1 MSKNMSGLETL
12 NLENI
17 YLFDGINKE
26 NWDYFC
32 KDINNESYCKKIMFT
47 IYEYLTT
54 QPNNG
59 LTLDIIDYIID
70 YGCPRILNLCAQKNF
85 LEQIIKLLKPEKNAG
100 IENQKK
106 VIFLVQRWAKK
117 FKNDKNMEIFIQEYN
132 LLKDNGITFPGDD
145 FTLDTYNKYT
155 GERKPN
161 NTNNSNNM
169 NNENKAVKIN
179 NFVNDNKNDKNLN
192 SNINNNLNAPNSN
205 INNNLNNNNNFNNTQ
220 NKNTQEFN
228 SFNPSNIEKANQNNN
243 NNFNNNSNQTLEN
256 KNSFND
262 NNNNNISP
270 NINNQNNQIKN
281 DINANNN
288 QAFNSFNENN
298 KIPYPNNINDN
309 LNPNEPVSHSYV
321 NPNSFQ
327 NNINI
332 NNELNNNINNTNYI
346 KSNSENLFPKDISLN
361 MNKSK
366 STEFNSFGGSGTLRN
381 KDNINHYQSGNFNNG
396 NSGNYMLGNNM
407 GYQSSNDI
415 YGSAGLYNNNDYNR
429 SNSNNIQEEG
439 YSFSSK

>member
-85 LEQIIKLLKPEKNAG
+85 LDQIIKLLKPEKNAG

-161 NTNNSNNM
+161 NTNDSNNM

-179 NFVNDNKNDKNLN
+179 IIF
-192 SNINNNLNAPNSN
+192 
-205 INNNLNNNNNFNNTQ
+205 
-220 NKNTQEFN
+220 EFL
-228 SFNPSNIEKANQNNN
+228 IEL
-243 NNFNNNSNQTLEN
+243 T
-256 KNSFND
+256 
-262 NNNNNISP
+262 
-270 NINNQNNQIKN
+270 
-281 DINANNN
+281 
-288 QAFNSFNENN
+288 
-298 KIPYPNNINDN
+298 
-309 LNPNEPVSHSYV
+309 
-321 NPNSFQ
+321 
-327 NNINI
+327 
-332 NNELNNNINNTNYI
+332 
-346 KSNSENLFPKDISLN
+346 
-361 MNKSK
+361 
-366 STEFNSFGGSGTLRN
+366 
-381 KDNINHYQSGNFNNG
+381 
-396 NSGNYMLGNNM
+396 
-407 GYQSSNDI
+407 
-415 YGSAGLYNNNDYNR
+415 
-429 SNSNNIQEEG
+429 
-439 YSFSSK
+439 

>member
-1 MSKNMSGLETL
+1 MSGLETL

-85 LEQIIKLLKPEKNAG
+85 LDQIIKLLKPEKNAG
-100 IENQKK
+100 TENQKK

-179 NFVNDNKNDKNLN
+179 NFVNDNKNDKNL
-192 SNINNNLNAPNSN
+192 NSN

-309 LNPNEPVSHSYV
+309 LNPNEPVSHSYD
-321 NPNSFQ
+321 NP
-327 NNINI
+327 
-332 NNELNNNINNTNYI
+332 
-346 KSNSENLFPKDISLN
+346 
-361 MNKSK
+361 
-366 STEFNSFGGSGTLRN
+366 
-381 KDNINHYQSGNFNNG
+381 
-396 NSGNYMLGNNM
+396 
-407 GYQSSNDI
+407 
-415 YGSAGLYNNNDYNR
+415 
-429 SNSNNIQEEG
+429 
-439 YSFSSK
+439 